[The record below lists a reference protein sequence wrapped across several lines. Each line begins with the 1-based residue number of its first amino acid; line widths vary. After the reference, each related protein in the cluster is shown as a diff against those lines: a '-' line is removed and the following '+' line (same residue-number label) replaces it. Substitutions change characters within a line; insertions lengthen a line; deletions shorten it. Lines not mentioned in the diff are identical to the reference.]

1 MGVGMSQ
8 LTGKLFVISG
18 PSGAGKGTII
28 KALMADSD
36 PERIVLSTSM
46 TTRSPRKGEVD
57 GVNYY
62 LVSME
67 EFNALVEQDGFLE
80 HARVYENCY
89 GTPKTP
95 VLENLARGID
105 VVLEID
111 IQGALSVKKS
121 YPDGVFIFILPPS
134 MAELR
139 KRITGRGT
147 ESPEVIDM
155 RLSKV
160 MQEVSYIEEYDYCV
174 VNGEVEEAAA
184 RVRSIM
190 VAEHSRVTENVYE
203 IINQYKEEM

>member
-62 LVSME
+62 FVSME